1 MNRGE
6 SIWDASLFGII
17 EQYFGC
23 LAFQSGGDANLL
35 PICPYFP
42 NDDDPG
48 PGHSILWIIWVSA
61 EITIINYH
69 PKILL
74 KMDFL
79 GGMGSGRSMSMSP
92 SMMACGILVTMDS
105 AKS

>member
-1 MNRGE
+1 MRHPIILPHKILKILHILQTYQTNHKKTTT
-6 SIWDASLFGII
+6 LFGII

-61 EITIINYH
+61 EITIIN
-69 PKILL
+69 
-74 KMDFL
+74 
-79 GGMGSGRSMSMSP
+79 
-92 SMMACGILVTMDS
+92 
-105 AKS
+105 